1 MVPNPDPKQ
10 YWNNWKNDMSLFSA
24 TNQERPY
31 EQLLRNWLIIR
42 SIVSEDP
49 RDPTS
54 KVACPR
60 LSDCGDDAYVAVNFL
75 FQLIFIFWLFLGRVM
90 NANEFETKEI

>member
-1 MVPNPDPKQ
+1 
-10 YWNNWKNDMSLFSA
+10 MSLFSA

-60 LSDCGDDAYVAVNFL
+60 LSDCGDDAYVAVNF
-75 FQLIFIFWLFLGRVM
+75 FDCFLIVFGYG
-90 NANEFETKEI
+90 NEC

>member
-31 EQLLRNWLIIR
+31 KHLPHNWTNQ
-42 SIVSEDP
+42 E
-49 RDPTS
+49 TS
-54 KVACPR
+54 GEVAKVTGHFA
-60 LSDCGDDAYVAVNFL
+60 AV
-75 FQLIFIFWLFLGRVM
+75 
-90 NANEFETKEI
+90 T